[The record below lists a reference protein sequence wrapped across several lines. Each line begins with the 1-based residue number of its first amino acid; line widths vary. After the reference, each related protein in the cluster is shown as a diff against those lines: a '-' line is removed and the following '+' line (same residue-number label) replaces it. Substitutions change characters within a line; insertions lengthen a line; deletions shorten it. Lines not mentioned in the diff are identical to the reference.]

1 MLEILKVVLD
11 IFKEKRLLKK
21 DTKKLREFELDYEA
35 LERMVSRVQSG
46 QVPVEITI
54 KMKGGSEVKIAQKAD
69 TNNYK
74 SFSQKYAEA
83 HS

>member
-1 MLEILKVVLD
+1 MLDVLKVVLD

-35 LERMVSRVQSG
+35 LERMVNRVQSG

-54 KMKGGSEVKIAQKAD
+54 KMKGGSEVKITQKTDA
-69 TNNYK
+69 NNYRT
-74 SFSQKYAEA
+74 FSQRYAEA